1 MAGLCPNCNVLENIN
16 SLILP

>member
-1 MAGLCPNCNVLENIN
+1 MAGLCPNCNVPENIN